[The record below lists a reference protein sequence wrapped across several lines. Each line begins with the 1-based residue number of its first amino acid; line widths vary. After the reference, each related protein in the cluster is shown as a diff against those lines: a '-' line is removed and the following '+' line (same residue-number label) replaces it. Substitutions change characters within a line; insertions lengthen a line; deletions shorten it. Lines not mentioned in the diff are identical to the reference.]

1 MKEYNLDIKV
11 KVKGELV
18 SNKELND
25 EEIQEEILDNLEV
38 ISYNDYYTIYDVE
51 KEINTYE

>member
-38 ISYNDYYTIYDVE
+38 ISYNDYYTIYDIE
-51 KEINTYE
+51 KEIF